1 MLHDE
6 VDVVD
11 VEFKHNRLTRVEK
24 RTKKLLDDDR
34 VVVIREAVVRLDEL
48 LEVLISTCIDV
59 VASLDHVRKIFFSV
73 VTEIPDNVKL
83 VVASIAPELHLATLV
98 LVHVAPLVNPSR
110 RTGLAAFARL
120 AVRAR
125 FADVRVAVVVRRHCF

>member
-34 VVVIREAVVRLDEL
+34 VVVIREAVVRLDDL
-48 LEVLISTCIDV
+48 LEVLVSGFVEV
-59 VASLDHVRKIFFSV
+59 VSSLDHIRNLI
-73 VTEIPDNVKL
+73 I
-83 VVASIAPELHLATLV
+83 
-98 LVHVAPLVNPSR
+98 
-110 RTGLAAFARL
+110 
-120 AVRAR
+120 
-125 FADVRVAVVVRRHCF
+125 

>member
-1 MLHDE
+1 MLHDH

-48 LEVLISTCIDV
+48 LEVLVSGFVEV
-59 VASLDHVRKIFFSV
+59 VASLDHTRNLIIYFV
-73 VTEIPDNVKL
+73 VE
-83 VVASIAPELHLATLV
+83 
-98 LVHVAPLVNPSR
+98 
-110 RTGLAAFARL
+110 
-120 AVRAR
+120 
-125 FADVRVAVVVRRHCF
+125 